1 MGLYLVANCLH
12 HAHPLYFWR
21 ILSVRHHHWFQVP
34 PQFLHQSVGEQND
47 QIHCHKSTDK
57 QSQVG
62 VFQSL
67 EWQEQLLWLY
77 VPTQLCLYVPTM
89 YQPDI
94 LWLYVLTPPP
104 PSPTSVLR
112 ALQLTWLNCSLL
124 HPQGSK
130 EEVDMIVL
138 APLAQYLNLFC
149 WLFITFPAHLACYWS
164 LLRILK
170 LISSIWTSVRIKDMF
185 KVKYRKQS
193 LGLNPW

>member
-21 ILSVRHHHWFQVP
+21 ILSVRHPHWFQVP

-94 LWLYVLTPPP
+94 LRVYVLTPPHQCSESVTVYLTKLLTAP
-104 PSPTSVLR
+104 PSVFKGGGRHDCTSSISTVSKFIL
-112 ALQLTWLNCSLL
+112 LTVHHFSCTFGLL
-124 HPQGSK
+124 LVFAENSQAHK
-130 EEVDMIVL
+130 L
-138 APLAQYLNLFC
+138 YLN
-149 WLFITFPAHLACYWS
+149 
-164 LLRILK
+164 
-170 LISSIWTSVRIKDMF
+170 IS
-185 KVKYRKQS
+185 
-193 LGLNPW
+193 